1 MQGLVSRKFIRALL
15 GFPETPSISAHIPVA
30 HFVIDEA
37 FCFEAKSSEIMVFER
52 FTSKGNQFLQV

>member
-1 MQGLVSRKFIRALL
+1 MQGLVSRKFISALL

-37 FCFEAKSSEIMVFER
+37 FCFEAESSEVVVFEG
-52 FTSKGNQFLQV
+52 FACKGNQFLQV